1 MTKIVTESY
10 AIEQLKEY
18 NQWICWGNNT
28 VDSAGKMNKQPFPYG
43 CTQTTDPTNP
53 DLWASYDDCV
63 VWREKRNLRGLGFA
77 FTTDTGIMGIDFDNC
92 VVNNVIDPEVMKIVT
107 HLDSY
112 TEFSPSGNGIHVLI
126 YGSKPKD
133 FTTSKVKL
141 NNGLMM
147 EVYDG
152 KRYFTVTGNHVSG
165 TPDKIHEAHSELADV
180 IEKYRNTDKARSMV
194 QAVNRDVALITTEYH
209 PTWLERFMENK
220 VASAVNK
227 ISNAVDGNRHDTRRA
242 EARAV
247 GGYYQSCV
255 SHGYSSM
262 SEQTIIDRLYDANVP
277 IRANAVKEY
286 RTIEWGF
293 ECGLKSPIDLPQMK
307 EKEKPL
313 TTTKSRPT
321 PRKEVEYVT
330 APEVTEE
337 VEVDQEPASPII
349 MELVEKIGDFDFAT
363 QMTHTGVARLFNRVY
378 DENVY
383 YFEKA
388 NIWYVW
394 TDNHWYE
401 YQARK
406 GEHPIVLT
414 SLVSNLGDAL
424 QYKYSGDEKVLKL
437 ILKLHDANFSHN
449 VVGMIK
455 SECKSMSP
463 DEFNK
468 HPDLFPVLNG
478 IVHLPTK
485 TLLPHDKK
493 YRLTLKRDLT
503 FDPNAKHPH
512 LDRYLATTFKGQ
524 PAKQEY
530 MQCVVGLSLSAY
542 ITSQREIFYL
552 VGSGGNGK
560 SIFKELVLF
569 ALLGDE
575 YYVST
580 PTATLTAQRND
591 VSDLQP
597 AIQRLRYK
605 RVSFSNEFKED
616 AQFNG
621 STLKELSSGDR
632 QGGRTLH
639 KEAIEFNPVA
649 KIFFD
654 GNSLPNIKSMDE
666 AFLGRLK
673 VIEFNQ
679 DLKNSPEKIET
690 QQFKDNFAGELSGLL
705 NWAIEGFLK
714 VQANGMKLPYCQDV
728 ELSTLTLRK
737 SQDNVALFISEY
749 LDVDLTNGKSGEGE
763 NGYYIQKDFLFALWN
778 LYCANNN
785 EKGASNFN
793 SNKLSRLI
801 KEKGFIRGKSGDTYY
816 LRLQIKSI
824 KLLELETEYNQTVL
838 KNTVWSHT
846 SKINALVTSNHW
858 TKVVAVKE
866 AVMQKEVDKM
876 ESDNND
882 TEPTPP
888 TSGFKP
894 LKQPAKVIAPEV
906 VQSSLSI
913 NPSTIIDASS
923 LQGKMLALIQVNP
936 QGMYSS
942 DIADLVGYSGK
953 TERIMDDLFGLMDKG
968 IVEYANHLWL
978 LKK

>member
-165 TPDKIHEAHSELADV
+165 TPDKIHEAHAELADV

-194 QAVNRDVALITTEYH
+194 HAVTRDVAPIASEYH

-227 ISNAVDGNRHDTRRA
+227 IGNAVDGNRHDTRRA

-255 SHGYSSM
+255 NNGYRGM

-277 IRANAVKEY
+277 ISANAVKEY

-337 VEVDQEPASPII
+337 VAKDDSNVVKLINSEFT
-349 MELVEKIGDFDFAT
+349 EKSVADYFA
-363 QMTHTGVARLFNRVY
+363 
-378 DENVY
+378 DENAKNVKY
-383 YFEKA
+383 SHLT
-388 NIWYVW
+388 NTWYVW
-394 TDNHWYE
+394 NGSIWEMDNSGGIV
-401 YQARK
+401 YQMVYDIITWIDTEVCA
-406 GEHPIVLT
+406 
-414 SLVSNLGDAL
+414 SL
-424 QYKYSGDEKVLKL
+424 DEKQRRSVKVKTQTNRFITGVIALIKNRNDVRVLPTDFDMQ
-437 ILKLHDANFSHN
+437 HDYKPAR
-449 VVGMIK
+449 
-455 SECKSMSP
+455 
-463 DEFNK
+463 
-468 HPDLFPVLNG
+468 NG
-478 IVHLPTK
+478 IINLITGE
-485 TLLPHDKK
+485 LLPHTKEMMFTGMLD
-493 YRLTLKRDLT
+493 
-503 FDPNAKHPH
+503 FDYTPNAPH
-512 LDRYLATTFKGQ
+512 HFLDKFLDTVFKGD
-524 PAKQEY
+524 KELINY
-530 MQCVVGLSLSAY
+530 VQCASGYSL
-542 ITSQREIFYL
+542 TGRTDSQAVFFCY
-552 VGSGGNGK
+552 GDAQNGK
-560 SIFKELVLF
+560 SVFVNKILAHIAGRKFSIETSVNALIENQF
-569 ALLGDE
+569 A
-575 YYVST
+575 S
-580 PTATLTAQRND
+580 
-591 VSDLQP
+591 
-597 AIQRLRYK
+597 
-605 RVSFSNEFKED
+605 
-616 AQFNG
+616 NG
-621 STLKELSSGDR
+621 SNTEIVGLRNARLSTTAELPKGKRFNSDMVKKIVDGSPISAADKYEKKVTWNSITKLWFTGNHTPNMRDEDNGIWRRFKLIPFGHTITESERIDDTEIMARIQKEEGAILAWMVRGAIAWYANGKKLPECSAVKGGIEELKQESDIIGSFVSNVCDVDNSGDSNMFVR
-632 QGGRTLH
+632 
-639 KEAIEFNPVA
+639 K
-649 KIFFD
+649 
-654 GNSLPNIKSMDE
+654 
-666 AFLGRLK
+666 
-673 VIEFNQ
+673 
-679 DLKNSPEKIET
+679 DLI
-690 QQFKDNFAGELSGLL
+690 
-705 NWAIEGFLK
+705 W
-714 VQANGMKLPYCQDV
+714 V
-728 ELSTLTLRK
+728 
-737 SQDNVALFISEY
+737 
-749 LDVDLTNGKSGEGE
+749 
-763 NGYYIQKDFLFALWN
+763 LWQ
-778 LYCANNN
+778 YWTKFNN
-785 EKGASNFN
+785 EKASHNMTRIQFAKSVN
-793 SNKLSRLI
+793 TR
-801 KEKGFIRGKSGDTYY
+801 FKSGKRNGDFY
-816 LRLQIKSI
+816 LGLQVKKEYID
-824 KLLELETEYNQTVL
+824 ELTGIAGSLPQSLAPYTDITKITDKVNSTVE
-838 KNTVWSHT
+838 
-846 SKINALVTSNHW
+846 I
-858 TKVVAVKE
+858 
-866 AVMQKEVDKM
+866 
-876 ESDNND
+876 DNND

-913 NPSTIIDASS
+913 NPSTLIDASS
-923 LQGKMLALIQVNP
+923 LTGKIFALIQANP
-936 QGMYSS
+936 NGMWAS
-942 DIADLVGYSGK
+942 DIADLLGYSGK
-953 TERIMDDLFGLMDKG
+953 TERILDSLYELEDKG
-968 IVEYANHLWL
+968 AVKRVNSLWL